1 MKRFAAILLFLF
13 THSFIANAQINEN
26 IDANIII
33 TANVIQS
40 IELITVNSISFGNA
54 QPGQSTIYI
63 NPLSDINAGYMIAV
77 GTPDVEFRLDYEPV
91 KTLSRIDGPGSLS
104 FQYEISANDIED
116 QSSSEVMDLENRS
129 VRFNTEG
136 RYYFWVGGR
145 VNLTNAQPGN
155 YEGDFTIEID
165 YI

>member
-1 MKRFAAILLFLF
+1 ML
-13 THSFIANAQINEN
+13 
-26 IDANIII
+26 
-33 TANVIQS
+33 
-40 IELITVNSISFGNA
+40 
-54 QPGQSTIYI
+54 
-63 NPLSDINAGYMIAV
+63 AV

>member
-63 NPLSDINAGYMIAV
+63 NPLSDINACGWY
-77 GTPDVEFRLDYEPV
+77 
-91 KTLSRIDGPGSLS
+91 SRC
-104 FQYEISANDIED
+104 
-116 QSSSEVMDLENRS
+116 
-129 VRFNTEG
+129 
-136 RYYFWVGGR
+136 
-145 VNLTNAQPGN
+145 
-155 YEGDFTIEID
+155 
-165 YI
+165 